1 MSSESDADTDSDDD
15 LLARVAAGD
24 GGAAFGCLFR
34 RHSTAVYSYCF
45 HRLGSWS
52 AAEDA
57 SSVVFLEAWR
67 RRADAV
73 VVSGSLRPWLLGVA
87 TNVMRNQRR
96 AARRYDAAVR
106 RLPPP
111 ETEPDHSDEIA
122 GRLDD
127 ERQMTEVLGG
137 LRSLKRNELEVIMMV
152 AVEGLTYAEASMA
165 LGVPVGTVRSRLARA
180 RARLAARRP
189 SAVAAAASTGGPA
202 PTARVD
208 RAREVR

>member
-1 MSSESDADTDSDDD
+1 MSSESVSDGD
-15 LLARVAAGD
+15 LLAQVVAGD

-34 RHSTAVYSYCF
+34 KHSTAVYSYCF

-57 SSVVFLEAWR
+57 TSVVFLEAWR

-87 TNVMRNQRR
+87 TNVMRNHRR
-96 AARRYDAAVR
+96 AARRYDAALR
-106 RLPPP
+106 RLPPS
-111 ETEPDHSDEIA
+111 ETEPDHSDEVA

-127 ERQMTEVLGG
+127 ERQMTAVLGE

-152 AVEGLTYAEASMA
+152 AVEGLTYAETSVA

-180 RARLAARRP
+180 RARLAAQRP
-189 SAVAAAASTGGPA
+189 PATATPESAGKPA
-202 PTARVD
+202 VSARVD
-208 RAREVR
+208 RGRGVR

>member
-1 MSSESDADTDSDDD
+1 MV
-15 LLARVAAGD
+15 RVAAGD

-34 RHSTAVYSYCF
+34 RHFTAVYAYCF

-96 AARRYDAAVR
+96 AARRRA
-106 RLPPP
+106 
-111 ETEPDHSDEIA
+111 SDDRGA
-122 GRLDD
+122 G
-127 ERQMTEVLGG
+127 
-137 LRSLKRNELEVIMMV
+137 
-152 AVEGLTYAEASMA
+152 
-165 LGVPVGTVRSRLARA
+165 
-180 RARLAARRP
+180 
-189 SAVAAAASTGGPA
+189 
-202 PTARVD
+202 
-208 RAREVR
+208 

>member
-1 MSSESDADTDSDDD
+1 MSSESISDSDDD

-34 RHSTAVYSYCF
+34 KHSTAVYSYCF

-57 SSVVFLEAWR
+57 TSVVFLEAWR

-87 TNVMRNQRR
+87 TNVMRNQHR
-96 AARRYDAAVR
+96 AARRYDAALR

-111 ETEPDHSDEIA
+111 ETQPDPSDDVA
-122 GRLDD
+122 GRIDD
-127 ERQMTEVLGG
+127 ERQMAAVLGE
-137 LRSLKRNELEVIMMV
+137 LKALKRNELEVIMVV
-152 AVEGLTYAEASMA
+152 AVEGLTYAEASVS
-165 LGVPVGTVRSRLARA
+165 LGIPVGTVRSRLARA

-189 SAVAAAASTGGPA
+189 SVVSEGGGEPVVS
-202 PTARVD
+202 ARVGRD
-208 RAREVR
+208 RG